1 MPTSL
6 WFTTVDQHDD
16 DHGYV
21 CCSTCITDFAKWS
34 GIGVAKWQRLHTP
47 AQWMCYPLEAW
58 RISLTR
64 SRNLLKLQQELGA
77 KAAKAVARKRK
88 RHEPAAPEP
97 AAAADDGSVILDQ
110 NATSQVMSAFS
121 QTEDFLDSLLQHAHA
136 QSLQTPVQ
144 QNVLTPPIDPA
155 VPQNV
160 LGPIDPAVTQNV
172 LGPIDPAVPQN
183 VLGPIIQLSVADT
196 RRLNQALTKLEKLS
210 EWIATAL
217 VEVLYVENVVRKILR
232 R

>member
-1 MPTSL
+1 
-6 WFTTVDQHDD
+6 
-16 DHGYV
+16 
-21 CCSTCITDFAKWS
+21 
-34 GIGVAKWQRLHTP
+34 
-47 AQWMCYPLEAW
+47 
-58 RISLTR
+58 
-64 SRNLLKLQQELGA
+64 
-77 KAAKAVARKRK
+77 
-88 RHEPAAPEP
+88 
-97 AAAADDGSVILDQ
+97 
-110 NATSQVMSAFS
+110 MSAFS